1 MKNGEHETF
10 DILNNSIRSRKN
22 TEVMPFKIL

>member
-1 MKNGEHETF
+1 MKNGERETF

-22 TEVMPFKIL
+22 TEAMPFKIL